1 MMLRLFC
8 VCFLC
13 FFLVSKTD
21 ADFDVPVLD
30 ILMDS
35 MLKDVGSSYDTRFE
49 PYPREMFPIC
59 KTILKFIAQ
68 SEERTRR
75 LYDSFYTF
83 SFHDKRAVNFI
94 HDKAVFVLLDGD
106 SDPIEDFT
114 TIEDRKRYPVHRSG
128 SLFDEEVELFAE
140 EGQEDSDCLRKMY
153 LKPLTRT
160 SAKGIPGEHYPNY
173 KEIPDTGFSCVGKRI
188 PGFYADL
195 QTGCQ
200 VFHVCW
206 PDRKESF
213 LCPVGTIFNQAI
225 LACDYWYT
233 SNCSLAPV
241 FYNSNPLMFDE
252 ILSGNRK
259 PITDPSIAK
268 RACPHV
274 TPRPTSKLRVSNVD
288 WTIMVRFLPIKSKIS
303 VYPKPADRSVLK
315 QTPKRI
321 PYQPTSEDEDFSEL
335 CSLLHDVLEA
345 ADKLEGVIRTVF
357 DKIKV
362 KKICKYTTNDVN
374 RRDAERDIRSE
385 VDQKVTVSK
394 KYTEKLRKQEL
405 PEKSRI
411 PLRNVKD
418 KFIVKPASIAEFS
431 YYTTVPPKPS
441 NLSPLK
447 NKVCS
452 KDCPSEVTKLLKN
465 IVKQFIK
472 MLKDHDADY

>member
-1 MMLRLFC
+1 MMLRIF
-8 VCFLC
+8 CFLC
-13 FFLVSKTD
+13 IFLVSKTD
-21 ADFDVPVLD
+21 AGFDVPVLD

-35 MLKDVGSSYDTRFE
+35 MLKDLGSSNDTRFE
-49 PYPREMFPIC
+49 PYPQELFPIYR
-59 KTILKFIAQ
+59 TILKFIAQ

-75 LYDSFYTF
+75 FCIRT
-83 SFHDKRAVNFI
+83 VE
-94 HDKAVFVLLDGD
+94 GD
-106 SDPIEDFT
+106 SDPIED
-114 TIEDRKRYPVHRSG
+114 RKRIGYPVHRSG
-128 SLFDEEVELFAE
+128 FQFDDEVELFAE

-153 LKPLTRT
+153 LKPLTHT
-160 SAKGIPGEHYPNY
+160 SAKGIPGEHYPDY
-173 KEIPDTGFSCVGKRI
+173 KEIPDTGFSCVDKRI

-195 QTGCQ
+195 QAGCQ

-213 LCPVGTIFNQAI
+213 LCPVGTTFNQAI
-225 LACDYWYT
+225 LACDYWYN

-268 RACPHV
+268 NACPHI

-288 WTIMVRFLPIKSKIS
+288 WTIMVKFLPIKSKIS
-303 VYPKPADRSVLK
+303 VYPKPADRSILK
-315 QTPKRI
+315 QTSMRI
-321 PYQPTSEDEDFSEL
+321 PYQSTSEDKDISEL
-335 CSLLHDVLEA
+335 CSLLHDVLKA
-345 ADKLEGVIRTVF
+345 ADKLEGVIRKVF
-357 DKIKV
+357 DEKI

-374 RRDAERDIRSE
+374 GRDAERDVRSE
-385 VDQKVTVSK
+385 EVRKVTVSK

-411 PLRNVKD
+411 PLRNIKD

-441 NLSPLK
+441 NPSPLK
-447 NKVCS
+447 NKRCS
-452 KDCPSEVTKLLKN
+452 KDCPSEVTKMLKN

-472 MLKDHDADY
+472 IVKDHDADY